1 MFSAKKKKIYHTLTL
16 TLAAT
21 EDVLHF
27 KLFYTQL
34 ELFIFIISPTQH
46 VKNLNVAFSSCFS
59 ERSGVQK
66 WSTLL

>member
-27 KLFYTQL
+27 KTFAAKMEYSAVV
-34 ELFIFIISPTQH
+34 IIILP
-46 VKNLNVAFSSCFS
+46 V
-59 ERSGVQK
+59 
-66 WSTLL
+66 